1 MSTFK
6 LKPQEENVFTNVM
19 TLADFKKTM
28 NVSKV
33 HPRVAV
39 LKKDGEKLKKGDK
52 TAFLVLG
59 ETNEGISIARKLI
72 PAIEDKSIA
81 SMSLYVGD
89 LKDTDVTMLFAR
101 DENTVVL

>member
-19 TLADFKKTM
+19 SLEDFKKSLNLKEVM
-28 NVSKV
+28 
-33 HPRVAV
+33 PRVAT